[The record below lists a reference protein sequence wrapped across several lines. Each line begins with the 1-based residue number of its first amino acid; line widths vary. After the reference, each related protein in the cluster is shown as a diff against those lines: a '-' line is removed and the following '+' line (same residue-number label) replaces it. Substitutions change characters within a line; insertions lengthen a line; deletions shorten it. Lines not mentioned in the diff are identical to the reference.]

1 MLSQEAPAD
10 ATVVL
15 RFAPVVVGSTPVAIN
30 VGLRVPLLCPGAG
43 MKGIDYVMVRNFV
56 SMSRVL
62 ELLGFTPVRW
72 SGKQLRGPCPVH
84 RSRSPQS
91 RSFSVNLATG
101 AFRCFTCGAS
111 GNQLDLWRQV
121 HGLTLFDAALD
132 LCHRA
137 QVPVPWFQPPIDQ
150 HASRVE
156 SEKRNPSS
164 LGNS

>member
-1 MLSQEAPAD
+1 M
-10 ATVVL
+10 
-15 RFAPVVVGSTPVAIN
+15 I
-30 VGLRVPLLCPGAG
+30 
-43 MKGIDYVMVRNFV
+43 GIDYAMVRNSV

-62 ELLGFTPVRW
+62 ELLGFTPVRR

-84 RSRSPQS
+84 RSDSPQS
-91 RSFSVNLATG
+91 RSFSVNLTAN

-137 QVPVPWFQPPIDQ
+137 QVPVPWLQQPIDP

-164 LGNS
+164 LENS